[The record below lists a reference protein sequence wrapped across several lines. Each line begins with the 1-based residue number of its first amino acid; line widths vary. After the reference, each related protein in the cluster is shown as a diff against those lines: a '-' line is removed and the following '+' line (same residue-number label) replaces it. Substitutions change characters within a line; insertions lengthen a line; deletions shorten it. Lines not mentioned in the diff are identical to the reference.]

1 MVPKVVGSSPIFHP
15 KRPSSEGFFYNTQ
28 ITTHLSFRV
37 HPEKG
42 NIPEFC
48 QDIKPRNRD
57 LQSPNKPH
65 TFAITVFE
73 NKEYDKYRP
82 LWKLAPIKSRNRHF
96 IEFWQTSR
104 LAFRVPSAP
113 YFRSEHINEKGSAI
127 IRLPSL
133 FISRG
138 DKIRTC
144 DHTPPRGIFMIIHW
158 LYYFLL
164 IVYVA
169 VNQKSIFYWVLLILI
184 TCVPNV
190 FH

>member
-1 MVPKVVGSSPIFHP
+1 MVDVAQLVRASDCGSESRGFEPHLPPEKAFFG
-15 KRPSSEGFFYNTQ
+15 RLFFYNTQ

-42 NIPEFC
+42 NTPEFC
-48 QDIKPRNRD
+48 QDIETRNRD

-82 LWKLAPIKSRNRHF
+82 LWKLAPIKSRNRRF

-104 LAFRVPSAP
+104 LAFRAPSAP

-144 DHTPPRGIFMIIHW
+144 DHTPPRR
-158 LYYFLL
+158 
-164 IVYVA
+164 
-169 VNQKSIFYWVLLILI
+169 VL
-184 TCVPNV
+184 
-190 FH
+190 

>member
-1 MVPKVVGSSPIFHP
+1 MVDVAQSVRASDCGSESRGFEPHLPPEKAFFG
-15 KRPSSEGFFYNTQ
+15 RPFFIIHKLPRTYHSEY
-28 ITTHLSFRV
+28 I

-42 NIPEFC
+42 NIPKFC
-48 QDIKPRNRD
+48 QDIETRNRD

-82 LWKLAPIKSRNRHF
+82 LRKLAPIKNRNRRF

-104 LAFRVPSAP
+104 LIFRVTQRITTLLPL
-113 YFRSEHINEKGSAI
+113 EHIKEKGSAI

-144 DHTPPRGIFMIIHW
+144 DHTPPRR
-158 LYYFLL
+158 
-164 IVYVA
+164 
-169 VNQKSIFYWVLLILI
+169 VL
-184 TCVPNV
+184 
-190 FH
+190 

>member
-1 MVPKVVGSSPIFHP
+1 MVDVAQSVRASDCGSES
-15 KRPSSEGFFYNTQ
+15 RGFEPHLPPEKAFFGRLFYNTQ

-144 DHTPPRGIFMIIHW
+144 DHTPPRR
-158 LYYFLL
+158 
-164 IVYVA
+164 
-169 VNQKSIFYWVLLILI
+169 VL
-184 TCVPNV
+184 
-190 FH
+190 